1 MYVCVCK
8 RANRLTIF
16 LLVIQDIIEELEY
29 ERRML
34 SNTIAEKLKD
44 HQDLLQVKMGLA
56 LEVAA
61 YR

>member
-1 MYVCVCK
+1 MYS
-8 RANRLTIF
+8 NRLTIY
-16 LLVIQDIIEELEY
+16 LLVIQAIIEELEY

-34 SNTIAEKLKD
+34 SNTISEKLKD

>member
-1 MYVCVCK
+1 MCVCK

-34 SNTIAEKLKD
+34 SNTISERLKD

>member
-1 MYVCVCK
+1 MYKIKQVYY
-8 RANRLTIF
+8 
-16 LLVIQDIIEELEY
+16 LLVLQAIIEELEY

-34 SNTIAEKLKD
+34 SSNISDKVKD

>member
-1 MYVCVCK
+1 MCVCK
-8 RANRLTIF
+8 RANKLTIF

-34 SNTIAEKLKD
+34 SNTISERLKD